1 MLGKVI
7 LASGKAIA
15 VVTAVGMVV
24 SPVNTTDVQK
34 ETVYNDETT
43 KVVIEAT
50 EDTENETSFEYTET
64 SEDVEGDALSNW
76 NTDTA
81 EKYNYVMSIAEDE
94 NLTYEEKVKAL
105 NDVRAEAL
113 EAYKNSESRELKD
126 EWTYVL
132 IEIDYQLHQNQFA
145 DWPVNPLANS

>member
-7 LASGKAIA
+7 LASGKALA

-64 SEDVEGDALSNW
+64 SEDVEGDAFNGW
-76 NTDTA
+76 NTDTV
-81 EKYNYVMSIAEDE
+81 EKYNYVISVAEDE
-94 NLTYEEKVKAL
+94 NLTYEEKVKVL
-105 NDVRAEAL
+105 NDARAEAL

-126 EWTYVL
+126 EWIYVL
-132 IEIDYQLHQNQFA
+132 VEIDYQLHQNQFV